1 MTDGMLIDDFMPRYD
16 FVERHEIVVRASPSR
31 AYAAARSVDLASS
44 TRAKI
49 LFGIRGLPHLI
60 LRRNRLVPELTI
72 DSLQQIGFVTLAE
85 RPDAELVLGVVGKF
99 WRLDSGIL
107 SVPASE
113 FVAFERPGFM
123 KSVINIYVHES
134 TAGLSLVGT
143 ETRVVATDE
152 AARQKFGRYW
162 RLIGPFSALIRHW
175 MLGAIKKDV
184 EARGLGERSPT

>member
-1 MTDGMLIDDFMPRYD
+1 MLIDDFMPRYD

-31 AYAAARSVDLASS
+31 AYSAARSVDLASS

-60 LRRNRLVPELTI
+60 ARRTRLVPELTI

-85 RPDAELVLGVVGKF
+85 RPEAELVLGVVGKF

-162 RLIGPFSALIRHW
+162 RLIGPFSGLIRHW
-175 MLGAIKKDV
+175 MLGAIKKDA
-184 EARGLGERSPT
+184 EALVERSPT